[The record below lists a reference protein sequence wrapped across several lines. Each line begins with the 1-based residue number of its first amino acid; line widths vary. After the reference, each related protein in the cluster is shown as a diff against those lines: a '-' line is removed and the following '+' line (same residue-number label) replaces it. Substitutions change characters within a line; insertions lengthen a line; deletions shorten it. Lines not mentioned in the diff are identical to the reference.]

1 MEDSQIDPV
10 SEAKAFSDH
19 VANRI
24 ARYGCEFILSPEC
37 MTKNDYV
44 LSSLKWYSVN
54 FAAEQEIDQIPNNKR
69 GVYAFSICQ
78 RNEILPPHGYVLYI
92 GIAGRDSKR
101 SLRER
106 YKDYL
111 QNSRIKKRPKI
122 YFMIGTWSEVL
133 KFCFAPV
140 EENVSSDELKTLE
153 KQLNTALLPPLSQM
167 DLDAEIKEMK
177 RAFPS

>member
-1 MEDSQIDPV
+1 MEDSLRDLV
-10 SEAKAFSDH
+10 KEAEAYSDN

-24 ARYGCEFILSPEC
+24 AKYTREFILSPERIAI
-37 MTKNDYV
+37 NEYV
-44 LSSLKWYSVN
+44 LSSLTWDSVRY
-54 FAAEQEIDQIPNNKR
+54 AAEQEIDKIPDNKR

-78 RNEILPPHGYVLYI
+78 PSEILPPHGYILYI
-92 GIAGRDSKR
+92 GIAGRDSNR

-111 QNSRIKKRPKI
+111 QKSHIRKRSKI

-133 KFCFAPV
+133 RFFFAPV

-153 KQLNTALLPPLSQM
+153 KQLNTALMPPLSQK
-167 DLDAEIKEMK
+167 DLEAEIKEMK
-177 RAFPS
+177 RAFA